1 MHYQLD
7 RRLAIAPMMDRTDR
21 HYRYFMRLISRRVL
35 LYTEMLTTGAILHGD
50 RERLLG
56 YSEVEHPLALQLG
69 GSDPEQLAACTR
81 IAADLGYDEVNL
93 NIGCPS
99 DRVQSARF
107 GACLMAEPALIA
119 DCVARMHEEVNIPV
133 TVKTRTGIDQR
144 DSFEDLVEF
153 VRTVSAAGC
162 DTFIIHARKAWLQ
175 GLSPNENR
183 DIPPLQYAT
192 VYQLKRDFPGLH
204 ISINGGFTSLD
215 QIQSQY
221 AMVDGVMIGRA
232 AYHDPYLLA
241 DADARIFSDPRAK
254 PSRSDILDGFIS
266 YAMENIERGISLK
279 HMTRHI
285 LGLYQGHA
293 GARAFRRHLSEHA
306 HKPGAGIDILQRAG
320 MLAQTVES
328 NINAQKNI
336 SAFPVQ
342 PDMHS

>member
-1 MHYQLD
+1 MYHKLD

-35 LYTEMLTTGAILHGD
+35 LYTEMLTTGAILHGN

-56 YSEVEHPLALQLG
+56 YSEIEHPLALQLG
-69 GSDPEQLAACTR
+69 GSDPEQLAVCAR
-81 IAADLGYDEVNL
+81 IAEDLGYDEVNL

-107 GACLMAEPALIA
+107 GACLMAEPALVAACI
-119 DCVARMHEEVNIPV
+119 ARMRQQVNIPV
-133 TVKTRTGIDQR
+133 TVKTRTGIDQH
-144 DSFEDLVEF
+144 DSYADLVEF
-153 VRTVSAAGC
+153 VRTVNTAGC

-175 GLSPNENR
+175 GLSPKENR

-204 ISINGGFTSLD
+204 ISINGGFTTLE

-232 AYHDPYLLA
+232 AYHDSYLLA
-241 DADARIFSDPRAK
+241 DVDAKIFGDHRTK
-254 PSRSDILDGFIS
+254 PTRQDILDGFIS
-266 YAMENIERGISLK
+266 YAKENIVRGACLK
-279 HMTRHI
+279 HMARHI

-306 HKPGAGIDILQRAG
+306 HKPGAGIEILIRAG
-320 MLAQTVES
+320 MLAQIVEK
-328 NINAQKNI
+328 NIHAQKNI
-336 SAFPVQ
+336 SAIPVH